1 MIHSALYA
9 GTYSF
14 IHSGMYRGA
23 HSFTQ
28 VCTQEVI
35 HSGTHSGV
43 HLFIHSGLHTGTHSF
58 LHSGTYTELIHS
70 FTRARTLNSFI
81 PSLGHTWNSLIHSL
95 RDALGSSSI
104 HSLRQARRN
113 SFIHCLGHAFTHNR
127 VLPFVYSG
135 SSARITLLSI
145 TESDQSLPPAP
156 KHRPRRTHPRTV
168 HAPRARLL
176 RSPHVPAIRSRFQ
189 RGLCPGPRAGLG
201 P

>member
-1 MIHSALYA
+1 MTGEA
-9 GTYSF
+9 
-14 IHSGMYRGA
+14 RGCSRA
-23 HSFTQ
+23 AAP
-28 VCTQEVI
+28 VCGF
-35 HSGTHSGV
+35 SRGS
-43 HLFIHSGLHTGTHSF
+43 IHSGLHTGTHSLRHALGSSF
-58 LHSGTYTELIHS
+58 IHS
-70 FTRARTLNSFI
+70 LRPARGNSFI

-104 HSLRQARRN
+104 HSLRPARGN
-113 SFIHCLGHAFTHNR
+113 SFIHSLGHAFTHNC

-156 KHRPRRTHPRTV
+156 KHRARRTHPRTV
-168 HAPRARLL
+168 HAPRALLL
-176 RSPHVPAIRSRFQ
+176 RSPHVPAVRSRFQ